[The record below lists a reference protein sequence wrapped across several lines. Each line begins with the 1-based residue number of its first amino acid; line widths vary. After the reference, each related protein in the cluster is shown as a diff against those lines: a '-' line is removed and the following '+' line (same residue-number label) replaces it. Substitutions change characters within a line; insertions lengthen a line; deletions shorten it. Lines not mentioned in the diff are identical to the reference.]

1 MFARDQHL
9 KLFIQKSF
17 IRLELDRSI
26 PNLEY
31 LVLIFETTF
40 CFKTELEFNHILR
53 KNLRRDAMPRFL
65 LKNFG

>member
-1 MFARDQHL
+1 MFARDKHL

-31 LVLIFETTF
+31 LLLIFETTF
-40 CFKTELEFNHILR
+40 CFKTKLEFNHILR
-53 KNLRRDAMPRFL
+53 KNLSIKRGIASR
-65 LKNFG
+65 LKSFG